1 MSESSTVQ
9 AVEGLFSQT
18 SEGPRLLGSRC
29 ANCRTPYFPRSE
41 TCHNPECD
49 RSDMQDDSF
58 GPEGRLISIA
68 LQNYPPP
75 PPTIASDPYVTYGV
89 GLVDLPEGLRVIG
102 RLLAED
108 PEQVP
113 VGGNVALVIA
123 PLGHDSEGREVLSWQ
138 WKPI

>member
-1 MSESSTVQ
+1 MSEQGTID
-9 AVEGLFSQT
+9 AAEGLFSQT
-18 SEGPRLLGSRC
+18 PEGPRLLGSRC
-29 ANCRTPYFPRSE
+29 ATCQTPYFPRSGA
-41 TCHNPECD
+41 CHNPECEN
-49 RSDMQDDSF
+49 SDMRDDTF

-75 PPTIASDPYVTYGV
+75 PPTIAADPYATYGV

-113 VGGNVALVIA
+113 VGGLVALVIA
-123 PLGHDSEGREVLSWQ
+123 PLGQDAEGREVLSWQ
-138 WKPI
+138 WKPV